1 MEPDLQ
7 HIISSKRKLLARG
20 DAPRPAVN
28 YTEDMSS
35 DQKDRFVEYLI
46 EQNEDQKLTI
56 RAMQAVLEDFRK
68 EQEKTNELLAEANSK
83 AALAM
88 GEANAKVSQVLSQL
102 EALQAELRQERKERK
117 SLERKNARLQEK
129 LDFAHKNRFG
139 SKSQKVKDTAPAKD
153 ADSPDRTQDED
164 DFDGT
169 SGSLSSEVKAEP
181 DEKSVPSKERDM
193 SNRPDSYSKMG
204 LSGGTVRTHMTDR
217 SKVPGRIIES
227 DSPKMIRVFSLK
239 MSLVEERFELVH
251 YVPKGGKPRWGY
263 FPCNG
268 HPQFVT
274 KFDGTKATPEF
285 MQAIAYEVYVKNVT
299 FGILHQWLKDMGM
312 SISRNTLHNW
322 LRKGK
327 AYLDEMVKVLKDV
340 ALEKDSIVHCDET
353 WCKVRKFDHYKK
365 CYMWV
370 LVNKAEKVAIFFYD
384 NGSRGRKVL
393 TDFLGEAD
401 LKALMSD
408 GYNAYTFIGNELQG
422 ENLKHTI
429 HQVCMAHLRAKFLK
443 ALEQAH
449 DEHARIFIYILSRI
463 YGLEWEY
470 EAEGLSAMEKTQ
482 RRNGLET
489 KSLLIDLRQ
498 HLDLELARPAE
509 ERSGYL
515 TEALNYLQH
524 FWKELTA
531 FVQDGALPIDNNIA
545 ERTVR
550 CMTTARNNSLHYG
563 SDAGAEMAATYHSI
577 ISTVKLHGKSVWG
590 YLGEFFKKIFD
601 GCRDYTSLMPSVVG
615 Q

>member
-1 MEPDLQ
+1 MEQDLH
-7 HIISSKRKLLARG
+7 HIISSKKALLARG
-20 DAPRPAVN
+20 ETPRPAVN
-28 YTEDMSS
+28 YTEGMSS

-56 RAMQAVLEDFRK
+56 KAMQAVLEDFRK
-68 EQEKTNELLAEANSK
+68 EQEETNRLLAEANGK
-83 AALAM
+83 T
-88 GEANAKVSQVLSQL
+88 GRVLSQL
-102 EALQAELRQERKERK
+102 EKLQEELRQERKTRK

-129 LDFAHKNRFG
+129 LNYADKNRFG
-139 SKSQKVKDTAPAKD
+139 SKSQKSQSHVPPEDED
-153 ADSPDRTQDED
+153 ADRTREKDGY
-164 DFDGT
+164 DGT
-169 SGSLSSEVKAEP
+169 SDSIGKEVKKTQ
-181 DEKSVPSKERDM
+181 DKSKPASKERDV
-193 SNRPDSYSKMG
+193 SNRPDTYSRMG
-204 LSGGTVRTHMTDR
+204 IDGGVVKTHMTDR

-227 DSPKMIRVFSLK
+227 DTPKMIRVFSLK

-263 FPCNG
+263 FPKEG

-299 FGILHQWLKDMGM
+299 FGLLHQWLKDMGM

-327 AYLDEMVKVLKDV
+327 IYLDEMVKALKEI

-422 ENLKHTI
+422 ENLKKTI

-443 ALEQAH
+443 ALLQAH
-449 DEHARIFIYILSRI
+449 DEHARIFIYIINCL
-463 YGLEWEY
+463 YGLE
-470 EAEGLSAMEKTQ
+470 EAYDKENIDIAERTL
-482 RRNGLET
+482 RRNSLET

-498 HLDLELARPAE
+498 HLDLELSRPVE

-515 TEALNYLQH
+515 TEALNYLNH
-524 FWKELTA
+524 FWKELTV
-531 FVQDGALPIDNNIA
+531 FVTDGALPIDNNIA

-563 SDAGAEMAATYHSI
+563 SDVGAEMAATYHSI
-577 ISTVKLHGKSVWG
+577 ISTVKLHGKSVWN
-590 YLGEFFKKIFD
+590 YLGEFF
-601 GCRDYTSLMPSVVG
+601 
-615 Q
+615 

>member
-1 MEPDLQ
+1 MEQEIQ
-7 HIISSKRKLLARG
+7 HIISSKRALLARG
-20 DAPRPAVN
+20 DTPRSAVN
-28 YTEDMSS
+28 YTEDMPSE
-35 DQKDRFVEYLI
+35 QKDRFIEYLI

-56 RAMQAVLEDFRK
+56 RAMQSVLEDFRK
-68 EQEKTNELLAEANSK
+68 EQELTNKLLSDANEKSSR
-83 AALAM
+83 AM
-88 GEANAKVSQVLSQL
+88 AEANAKVSEVLSQL
-102 EALQAELRQERKERK
+102 ETLQAELRQERKESKAKDRK
-117 SLERKNARLQEK
+117 IARLQER
-129 LDFAHKNRFG
+129 LNLANKNQYG
-139 SKSQKVKDTAPAKD
+139 SKSQKSKGKDSFSEED
-153 ADSPDRTQDED
+153 ADRTQEKDN
-164 DFDGT
+164 FDGT
-169 SGSLSSEVKAEP
+169 AGSIGSEVKEA
-181 DEKSVPSKERDM
+181 SKTSDATPQPRDL
-193 SNRPDSYSKMG
+193 SNRPTSYSRMG
-204 LSGGTVRTHMTDR
+204 VEGGTIKTHLTDR

-227 DSPKMIRVFSLK
+227 DAPKMIRVFSLQ

-251 YVPKGGKPRWGY
+251 YVPKGGNPRWGY
-263 FPCNG
+263 FPKEG

-299 FGILHQWLKDMGM
+299 FGLLHQWLKDMGM

-327 AYLDEMVKVLKDV
+327 VYLDEMVKALKEI

-353 WCKVRKFDHYKK
+353 WCKVRKYDHYKK

-422 ENLKHTI
+422 ENLKNTI
-429 HQVCMAHLRAKFLK
+429 HQVCMAHLRAKFWK
-443 ALEQAH
+443 ALSQAH
-449 DEHARIFIYILSRI
+449 DERARIFLYIINSL
-463 YGLEWEY
+463 YGLEETY
-470 EAEGLSAMEKTQ
+470 DKEEINIAERTL
-482 RRNGLET
+482 RRNSLET

-498 HLDLELARPAE
+498 HLDIELSRPVE

-515 TEALNYLQH
+515 TEALNYLKH
-524 FWKELTA
+524 FWKELT
-531 FVQDGALPIDNNIA
+531 VYVTDGALPIDNNIA

-550 CMTTARNNSLHYG
+550 CMTTARNNSLHFG
-563 SDAGAEMAATYHSI
+563 SDVGAEMAATYHSI
-577 ISTVKLHGKSVWG
+577 ISTVKLHGKSVWN
-590 YLGEFFKKIFD
+590 YLGEFFKKIFE
-601 GCRDYTSLMPSVVG
+601 GCRDYSTLLPSALG
-615 Q
+615 

>member
-1 MEPDLQ
+1 MEQELQ
-7 HIISSKRKLLARG
+7 HIISSKRALLARG
-20 DAPRPAVN
+20 DTPRSAVN
-28 YTEDMSS
+28 YTEGMASE
-35 DQKDRFVEYLI
+35 QKDRFIEYLI

-56 RAMQAVLEDFRK
+56 RAMQSVLEDFRK
-68 EQEKTNELLAEANSK
+68 EQELTNKLLSDANEKSSR
-83 AALAM
+83 AM
-88 GEANAKVSQVLSQL
+88 AEANAKVSEVLSQL
-102 EALQAELRQERKERK
+102 ETLQAEFRQERKESKAKDRK
-117 SLERKNARLQEK
+117 IARLQER
-129 LDFAHKNRFG
+129 LNLANKNQYG
-139 SKSQKVKDTAPAKD
+139 SKSQKSKGKDSFSEED
-153 ADSPDRTQDED
+153 ADRTQEKDN
-164 DFDGT
+164 FDGT
-169 SGSLSSEVKAEP
+169 AGSIGSEVKEA
-181 DEKSVPSKERDM
+181 SKTSDATPQPRDL
-193 SNRPDSYSKMG
+193 SNRPTSYSRMG
-204 LSGGTVRTHMTDR
+204 VEGGTIKTHLTDR

-227 DSPKMIRVFSLK
+227 DAPKMIRVFSLQ

-251 YVPKGGKPRWGY
+251 YVPKGGNPRWGY
-263 FPCNG
+263 FPKEG

-299 FGILHQWLKDMGM
+299 FGLLHQWLKDMGM

-327 AYLDEMVKVLKDV
+327 VYLDEMVKALKEI

-353 WCKVRKFDHYKK
+353 WCKVRKYDHYKK

-422 ENLKHTI
+422 ENLKNTI
-429 HQVCMAHLRAKFLK
+429 HQVCMAHLRAKFWK
-443 ALEQAH
+443 ALSQAH
-449 DEHARIFIYILSRI
+449 DERARIFLYIINSL
-463 YGLEWEY
+463 YGLEETY
-470 EAEGLSAMEKTQ
+470 DKEEINIAERTL
-482 RRNGLET
+482 RRNSLET

-498 HLDLELARPAE
+498 HLDIELSRPVE

-515 TEALNYLQH
+515 TEALNYLKH
-524 FWKELTA
+524 FWKELT
-531 FVQDGALPIDNNIA
+531 VYVTDGALPIDNNIA

-550 CMTTARNNSLHYG
+550 CMTTARNNSLHFG
-563 SDAGAEMAATYHSI
+563 SDVGAEMAATYHSI
-577 ISTVKLHGKSVWG
+577 ISTVKLHGKSVWN
-590 YLGEFFKKIFD
+590 YLGEFFKKIFE
-601 GCRDYTSLMPSVVG
+601 GCRDYSTLLPSALG
-615 Q
+615 

>member
-1 MEPDLQ
+1 MEQELQ
-7 HIISSKRKLLARG
+7 HIISSKRALLARG
-20 DAPRPAVN
+20 DTPRSAVN
-28 YTEDMSS
+28 YTEGMASE
-35 DQKDRFVEYLI
+35 QKDRFIEYLI

-56 RAMQAVLEDFRK
+56 RAMQSVLEDFRK
-68 EQEKTNELLAEANSK
+68 EQELTNKLLSDANEKSSR
-83 AALAM
+83 AM
-88 GEANAKVSQVLSQL
+88 AEANAKVSEVLSQL
-102 EALQAELRQERKERK
+102 ETLQAEFRQERKESKAKDRK
-117 SLERKNARLQEK
+117 IARLQER
-129 LDFAHKNRFG
+129 LNLANKNQYG
-139 SKSQKVKDTAPAKD
+139 SKSQKSKGEDSSSEED
-153 ADSPDRTQDED
+153 ADRTQEKDN
-164 DFDGT
+164 FDGT
-169 SGSLSSEVKAEP
+169 AGSIGSEVKEA
-181 DEKSVPSKERDM
+181 SKTSDATPQPRDL
-193 SNRPDSYSKMG
+193 SNRPTSYSRMG
-204 LSGGTVRTHMTDR
+204 VEGGTIKTHLTDR

-227 DSPKMIRVFSLK
+227 DAPKMIRVFSLQ

-251 YVPKGGKPRWGY
+251 YVPKGGNPRWGY
-263 FPCNG
+263 FPKEG

-299 FGILHQWLKDMGM
+299 FGLLHQWLKDMGM

-327 AYLDEMVKVLKDV
+327 VYLDEMVKALKEI

-353 WCKVRKFDHYKK
+353 WCKVRKYDHYKK

-422 ENLKHTI
+422 ENLKNTI
-429 HQVCMAHLRAKFLK
+429 HQVCMAHLRAKFWK
-443 ALEQAH
+443 ALSQAH
-449 DEHARIFIYILSRI
+449 DERARIFLYIINSL
-463 YGLEWEY
+463 YGLEETY
-470 EAEGLSAMEKTQ
+470 DKEEINIAERTLQ
-482 RRNGLET
+482 RNSLET

-498 HLDLELARPAE
+498 HLDIELSRPVE

-515 TEALNYLQH
+515 TEALNYLKH
-524 FWKELTA
+524 FWKELT
-531 FVQDGALPIDNNIA
+531 VYVTDGALPIDNNIA

-550 CMTTARNNSLHYG
+550 CMTTARNNSLHFG
-563 SDAGAEMAATYHSI
+563 SDVGAEMAATYHSI
-577 ISTVKLHGKSVWG
+577 ISTVKLHGKSVWN
-590 YLGEFFKKIFD
+590 YLGEFFKKIFE
-601 GCRDYTSLMPSVVG
+601 GCRDYSTLLPSALG
-615 Q
+615 

>member
-1 MEPDLQ
+1 
-7 HIISSKRKLLARG
+7 
-20 DAPRPAVN
+20 
-28 YTEDMSS
+28 MSS

-46 EQNEDQKLTI
+46 ERNEDQKLTI

-68 EQEKTNELLAEANSK
+68 EQEGTNRLLAEAN
-83 AALAM
+83 
-88 GEANAKVSQVLSQL
+88 AKVGQVLSQL
-102 EALQAELRQERKERK
+102 EALQAELRKEKKERK

-129 LDFAHKNRFG
+129 LDFANKNRFG
-139 SKSQKVKDTAPAKD
+139 SKSQKVKGHVPAEDTG
-153 ADSPDRTQDED
+153 SSDRTQDED

-169 SGSLSSEVKAEP
+169 PGSLSSEVKAEP
-181 DEKSVPSKERDM
+181 AEKAVPAKERDL

-204 LSGGTVRTHMTDR
+204 LSGGTVTTHMTDR

-285 MQAIAYEVYVKNVT
+285 MQAIAYEVYVKNIT

-327 AYLDEMVKVLKDV
+327 AYLDEMVKALKEV

-449 DEHARIFIYILSRI
+449 DEHARIFIYIISRL
-463 YGLEWEY
+463 YGLELDY
-470 EAEGLSAMEKTQ
+470 ETEGLGVSEKTQ

-524 FWKELTA
+524 FWDELTA

-563 SDAGAEMAATYHSI
+563 SDVGAEMAATYHSI

-590 YLGEFFKKIFD
+590 YLGEFFQKIFE
-601 GCRDYTSLMPSVVG
+601 GCRDYTSLMPSVMG
-615 Q
+615 T

>member
-1 MEPDLQ
+1 MEQDLQ
-7 HIISSKRKLLARG
+7 HIISSKRALLARG
-20 DAPRPAVN
+20 DSPRPAVN

-35 DQKDRFVEYLI
+35 EQRDRFVEYLI
-46 EQNEDQKLTI
+46 DQNEDQKLTI
-56 RAMQAVLEDFRK
+56 RAMQAVLEDLRK
-68 EQEKTNELLAEANSK
+68 EIERTNILST
-83 AALAM
+83 
-88 GEANAKVSQVLSQL
+88 EANAKVAELLSQI
-102 EALQAELRQERKERK
+102 AVLQAALLQERKDRK
-117 SLERKNARLQEK
+117 AKDRKIARLEEK
-129 LDFAHKNRFG
+129 LGFANKNQYG
-139 SKSQKVKDTAPAKD
+139 SKSQKSKTEAPSQD
-153 ADSPDRTQDED
+153 ADRTRGKD

-169 SGSLSSEVKAEP
+169 AGSVETEVTESPVLPTPTPK
-181 DEKSVPSKERDM
+181 KRDL
-193 SNRPDSYSKMG
+193 SNRPDTYSRMG
-204 LSGGTVRTHMTDR
+204 IEGGMINTHFTDR

-227 DSPKMIRVFSLK
+227 DTPKMIRVFSLK

-251 YVPKGGKPRWGY
+251 YVPKGSKPRWGY
-263 FPCNG
+263 FPKEG

-299 FGILHQWLKDMGM
+299 FGLLHQWLKDMGM

-327 AYLDEMVKVLKDV
+327 VYLDEMVKALKEI

-422 ENLKHTI
+422 ENLKNTI

-443 ALEQAH
+443 ALQQAH
-449 DEHARIFIYILSRI
+449 DERARIFLIIINKL
-463 YGLEWEY
+463 YGLEWAYDE
-470 EAEGLSAMEKTQ
+470 ENLDVAERTI
-482 RRNGLET
+482 RRNSLET

-498 HLDLELARPAE
+498 HLDLELSRPVE

-531 FVQDGALPIDNNIA
+531 FVSDGALPIDNNIA

-550 CMTTARNNSLHYG
+550 CMTTARNNSLHFG
-563 SDAGAEMAATYHSI
+563 SDVGAEMAATYHSI
-577 ISTVKLHGKSVWG
+577 ISTVKLHGKSVWN
-590 YLGEFFKKIFD
+590 YLGEFFKKIFE
-601 GCRDYTSLMPSVVG
+601 GCKDYSTLIPSVLG

>member
-1 MEPDLQ
+1 MEQELQ
-7 HIISSKRKLLARG
+7 HIISSKRALLARG
-20 DAPRPAVN
+20 DTPRSAVN
-28 YTEDMSS
+28 YTEGMASE
-35 DQKDRFVEYLI
+35 QKDRFIEYLI

-56 RAMQAVLEDFRK
+56 RAMQSVLEDFRK
-68 EQEKTNELLAEANSK
+68 EQELTNKLLSEANEKSSR
-83 AALAM
+83 AM
-88 GEANAKVSQVLSQL
+88 AEANAKVSEVLSQL
-102 EALQAELRQERKERK
+102 ETLQAELRQERKESKAKDRK
-117 SLERKNARLQEK
+117 IARLQER
-129 LDFAHKNRFG
+129 LNLANKNQYG
-139 SKSQKVKDTAPAKD
+139 SKSQKSKGEDSSSEED
-153 ADSPDRTQDED
+153 ADRTQEKDN
-164 DFDGT
+164 FDGT
-169 SGSLSSEVKAEP
+169 AGSIGSEVKEA
-181 DEKSVPSKERDM
+181 SKTSDATPQPRDL
-193 SNRPDSYSKMG
+193 SNRPTSYSRMG
-204 LSGGTVRTHMTDR
+204 VEGGTIKTHLTDR

-227 DSPKMIRVFSLK
+227 DAPKMIRVFSLQ

-251 YVPKGGKPRWGY
+251 YVPKGGNPRWGY
-263 FPCNG
+263 FPKEG

-299 FGILHQWLKDMGM
+299 FGLLHQWLKDMGM

-327 AYLDEMVKVLKDV
+327 VYLDEMVKALKEI

-353 WCKVRKFDHYKK
+353 WCKVRKYDHYKK

-422 ENLKHTI
+422 ENLKNTI
-429 HQVCMAHLRAKFLK
+429 HQVCMAHLRAKFWK
-443 ALEQAH
+443 ALSQAH
-449 DEHARIFIYILSRI
+449 DERARIFLYIINSL
-463 YGLEWEY
+463 YGLEETY
-470 EAEGLSAMEKTQ
+470 DKEEINIAERTL
-482 RRNGLET
+482 RRNSLET

-498 HLDLELARPAE
+498 HLDIELSRPVE

-515 TEALNYLQH
+515 TEALNYLKH
-524 FWKELTA
+524 FWKELT
-531 FVQDGALPIDNNIA
+531 VYVTDGALPIDNNIA

-550 CMTTARNNSLHYG
+550 CMTTARNNSLHFG
-563 SDAGAEMAATYHSI
+563 SDVGAEMAATYHSI
-577 ISTVKLHGKSVWG
+577 ISTVKLHGKSVWN
-590 YLGEFFKKIFD
+590 YLGEFFKKIFE
-601 GCRDYTSLMPSVVG
+601 GCRDYSTLLPSALG
-615 Q
+615 

>member
-1 MEPDLQ
+1 MEQEIQ
-7 HIISSKRKLLARG
+7 HIISSKRALLARG
-20 DAPRPAVN
+20 DTPRSAVN
-28 YTEDMSS
+28 YTEDMPSE
-35 DQKDRFVEYLI
+35 QKDRFIEYLI

-56 RAMQAVLEDFRK
+56 RAMQSVLEDFRK
-68 EQEKTNELLAEANSK
+68 EQELTNKLLSDANEKSSR
-83 AALAM
+83 AM
-88 GEANAKVSQVLSQL
+88 AEANAKVSEVLSQL
-102 EALQAELRQERKERK
+102 ETLQAEFRQERKESKAKDRK
-117 SLERKNARLQEK
+117 IARLQER
-129 LDFAHKNRFG
+129 LNLANKNQYG
-139 SKSQKVKDTAPAKD
+139 SKSQKSKGEDSSSEED
-153 ADSPDRTQDED
+153 ADRTQEKDN
-164 DFDGT
+164 FDGT
-169 SGSLSSEVKAEP
+169 AGSIGSEVKEA
-181 DEKSVPSKERDM
+181 SKTSDATPQPRDL
-193 SNRPDSYSKMG
+193 SNRPTSYSRMG
-204 LSGGTVRTHMTDR
+204 VEGGTIKTHLTDR

-227 DSPKMIRVFSLK
+227 DAPKMIRVFSLQ

-251 YVPKGGKPRWGY
+251 YVPKGGNPRWGY
-263 FPCNG
+263 FPKEG

-299 FGILHQWLKDMGM
+299 FGLLHQWLKDMGM

-327 AYLDEMVKVLKDV
+327 VYLDEMVKALKEI

-353 WCKVRKFDHYKK
+353 WCKVRKYDHYKK

-422 ENLKHTI
+422 ENLKNTI
-429 HQVCMAHLRAKFLK
+429 HQVCMAHLRAKFWK
-443 ALEQAH
+443 ALSQAH
-449 DEHARIFIYILSRI
+449 DERARIFLYIINSL
-463 YGLEWEY
+463 YGLEETY
-470 EAEGLSAMEKTQ
+470 DKEEINIAERTL
-482 RRNGLET
+482 RRNSLET

-498 HLDLELARPAE
+498 HLDIELSRPVE

-515 TEALNYLQH
+515 TEALNYLKH
-524 FWKELTA
+524 FWKELT
-531 FVQDGALPIDNNIA
+531 VYVTDGALPIDNNIA

-550 CMTTARNNSLHYG
+550 CMTTARNNSLHFG
-563 SDAGAEMAATYHSI
+563 SDVGAEMAATYHSI
-577 ISTVKLHGKSVWG
+577 ISTVKLHGKSVWN
-590 YLGEFFKKIFD
+590 YLGEFFKKIFE
-601 GCRDYTSLMPSVVG
+601 GCRDYSTLLPSALG
-615 Q
+615 

>member
-88 GEANAKVSQVLSQL
+88 AEANAKVGQVLSQL
-102 EALQAELRQERKERK
+102 EVLQSELRQERKERK

-129 LDFAHKNRFG
+129 LDFANKNRFG
-139 SKSQKVKDTAPAKD
+139 SKSQKVKDVVPAKD
-153 ADSPDRTQDED
+153 SDSPDRTEDED
-164 DFDGT
+164 NFDGT

-181 DEKSVPSKERDM
+181 VEKTIPAKERDL

-204 LSGGTVRTHMTDR
+204 LSGGTVTTHMTDR

-227 DSPKMIRVFSLK
+227 DRPKMIRVFSLK

-327 AYLDEMVKVLKDV
+327 VYLDEMVKVLKDV

-470 EAEGLSAMEKTQ
+470 ETEGLSISEKTQ

-498 HLDLELARPAE
+498 HLDLELARPVE

-524 FWKELTA
+524 FWNELTA

-590 YLGEFFKKIFD
+590 YLGEFFKKIFE
-601 GCRDYTSLMPSVVG
+601 GCRDYTSLVPSVLG

>member
-1 MEPDLQ
+1 MEQELQ
-7 HIISSKRKLLARG
+7 HIISSKRALLARG
-20 DAPRPAVN
+20 DTPRSAVN
-28 YTEDMSS
+28 YTEGMASE
-35 DQKDRFVEYLI
+35 QKDRFIEYLI

-68 EQEKTNELLAEANSK
+68 EQELTNKLLSEANEKSSR
-83 AALAM
+83 AM
-88 GEANAKVSQVLSQL
+88 AEANAKVSEVLSQL
-102 EALQAELRQERKERK
+102 ETLQAELRQERKESKAKDRK
-117 SLERKNARLQEK
+117 IARLQER
-129 LDFAHKNRFG
+129 LNLANKNQYG
-139 SKSQKVKDTAPAKD
+139 SKSQKSKGKDSFSEED
-153 ADSPDRTQDED
+153 ADRTQEKDN
-164 DFDGT
+164 FDGT
-169 SGSLSSEVKAEP
+169 AGSIGSEVKEA
-181 DEKSVPSKERDM
+181 SKTSDATPQPRDL
-193 SNRPDSYSKMG
+193 SNRPTSYSRMG
-204 LSGGTVRTHMTDR
+204 VEGGTIKTHLTDR

-227 DSPKMIRVFSLK
+227 DAPKMIRVFSLQ

-251 YVPKGGKPRWGY
+251 YVPKGGNPRWGY
-263 FPCNG
+263 FPKEG

-299 FGILHQWLKDMGM
+299 FGLLHQWLKDMGM

-327 AYLDEMVKVLKDV
+327 VYLDEMVKALKEI

-353 WCKVRKFDHYKK
+353 WCKVRKYDHYKK

-422 ENLKHTI
+422 ENLKNTI
-429 HQVCMAHLRAKFLK
+429 HQVCMAHLRAKFWK
-443 ALEQAH
+443 ALSQAH
-449 DEHARIFIYILSRI
+449 DERARIFLYIINSL
-463 YGLEWEY
+463 YGLEETY
-470 EAEGLSAMEKTQ
+470 DKEEINIAERTL
-482 RRNGLET
+482 RRNSLET

-498 HLDLELARPAE
+498 HLDIELSRPVE

-515 TEALNYLQH
+515 TEALNYLKH
-524 FWKELTA
+524 FWKELT
-531 FVQDGALPIDNNIA
+531 VYVTDGALPIDNNIA

-550 CMTTARNNSLHYG
+550 CMTTARNNSLHFG
-563 SDAGAEMAATYHSI
+563 SDVGAEMAATYHSI
-577 ISTVKLHGKSVWG
+577 ISTVKLHGKSVWN
-590 YLGEFFKKIFD
+590 YLGEFFKKIFE
-601 GCRDYTSLMPSVVG
+601 GCRDYSTLLPSALG
-615 Q
+615 

>member
-1 MEPDLQ
+1 MEQELQ
-7 HIISSKRKLLARG
+7 HIISSKRALLARG
-20 DAPRPAVN
+20 DTPRSAVN
-28 YTEDMSS
+28 YTEGMASE
-35 DQKDRFVEYLI
+35 QKDRFIEYLI

-68 EQEKTNELLAEANSK
+68 EQELTNKLLS
-83 AALAM
+83 
-88 GEANAKVSQVLSQL
+88 EANAKVSEVLSQL
-102 EALQAELRQERKERK
+102 ETLQAELRQERKESKAKDRK
-117 SLERKNARLQEK
+117 IARLQER
-129 LDFAHKNRFG
+129 LNFANKNQYG
-139 SKSQKVKDTAPAKD
+139 SKSQNSKGKDSSSEDEADRTQEKDNFDGTAGSVGSEVKETSQTPDTAPR
-153 ADSPDRTQDED
+153 P
-164 DFDGT
+164 
-169 SGSLSSEVKAEP
+169 
-181 DEKSVPSKERDM
+181 RDL
-193 SNRPDSYSKMG
+193 SNRPSSYSRMG
-204 LSGGTVRTHMTDR
+204 VEGGTIKTHLTDR

-227 DSPKMIRVFSLK
+227 DSPKMIRVFSLQ

-263 FPCNG
+263 FPKEG

-299 FGILHQWLKDMGM
+299 FGLLHQWLKDMGM

-327 AYLDEMVKVLKDV
+327 VYLDEMVKALKEI

-422 ENLKHTI
+422 ENLKSTI

-443 ALEQAH
+443 ALLQAH
-449 DEHARIFIYILSRI
+449 DERARIFLYTINSL
-463 YGLEWEY
+463 YGLEDTY
-470 EAEGLSAMEKTQ
+470 DKEKIDIAARTL
-482 RRNGLET
+482 RRNSLET

-498 HLDLELARPAE
+498 YLDLELSRPVE

-515 TEALNYLQH
+515 TEALNYLNH
-524 FWKELTA
+524 FWKELT
-531 FVQDGALPIDNNIA
+531 VYVTDGALPIDNNIA

-550 CMTTARNNSLHYG
+550 CMTTARNNSLHFG
-563 SDAGAEMAATYHSI
+563 SDVGAEMAATYHSI
-577 ISTVKLHGKSVWG
+577 ISTVKLHGKSVWN
-590 YLGEFFKKIFD
+590 YLGEFFKKIFE
-601 GCRDYTSLMPSVVG
+601 GCRDYSTLLPSALG
-615 Q
+615 

>member
-1 MEPDLQ
+1 MEQELQ
-7 HIISSKRKLLARG
+7 HIISSKRALLARG
-20 DAPRPAVN
+20 DTPRSAVN
-28 YTEDMSS
+28 YTEGMASE
-35 DQKDRFVEYLI
+35 QKDRFIEYLI

-56 RAMQAVLEDFRK
+56 RAMQSVLEDFRK
-68 EQEKTNELLAEANSK
+68 EQELTNKLLSDANEKSSR
-83 AALAM
+83 AM
-88 GEANAKVSQVLSQL
+88 AEANAKVSEVLSQL
-102 EALQAELRQERKERK
+102 ETLQAELRQERKESKAKDRK
-117 SLERKNARLQEK
+117 IARLQER
-129 LDFAHKNRFG
+129 LNLANKNQYG
-139 SKSQKVKDTAPAKD
+139 SKSQKSKGEDSSSEED
-153 ADSPDRTQDED
+153 ADRTQEKDN
-164 DFDGT
+164 FDGT
-169 SGSLSSEVKAEP
+169 AGSIGSEVKEA
-181 DEKSVPSKERDM
+181 SKTSDATPQPRDL
-193 SNRPDSYSKMG
+193 SNRPTSYSRMG
-204 LSGGTVRTHMTDR
+204 VEGGTIKTHLTDR

-227 DSPKMIRVFSLK
+227 DAPKMIRVFSLQ

-251 YVPKGGKPRWGY
+251 YVPKGGNPRWGY
-263 FPCNG
+263 FPKEG

-299 FGILHQWLKDMGM
+299 FGLLHQWLKDMGM

-327 AYLDEMVKVLKDV
+327 VYLDEMVKALKEI

-353 WCKVRKFDHYKK
+353 WCKVRKYDHYKK

-422 ENLKHTI
+422 ENLKNTI
-429 HQVCMAHLRAKFLK
+429 HQVCMAHLRAKFWK
-443 ALEQAH
+443 ALSQAH
-449 DEHARIFIYILSRI
+449 DERARIFLYIINSL
-463 YGLEWEY
+463 YGLEETY
-470 EAEGLSAMEKTQ
+470 DKEEINIAERTL
-482 RRNGLET
+482 RRNSLET

-498 HLDLELARPAE
+498 HLDIELSRPVE

-515 TEALNYLQH
+515 TEALNYLKH
-524 FWKELTA
+524 FWKELT
-531 FVQDGALPIDNNIA
+531 VYVTDGALPIDNNIA

-550 CMTTARNNSLHYG
+550 CMTTARNNSLHFG
-563 SDAGAEMAATYHSI
+563 SDVGAEMAATYHSI
-577 ISTVKLHGKSVWG
+577 ISTVKLHGKSVWN
-590 YLGEFFKKIFD
+590 YLGEFFKKIFE
-601 GCRDYTSLMPSVVG
+601 GCRDYSTLLPSALG
-615 Q
+615 

>member
-1 MEPDLQ
+1 MEQELQ
-7 HIISSKRKLLARG
+7 HIISSKRALLARG
-20 DAPRPAVN
+20 DTPRSAVN
-28 YTEDMSS
+28 YTEGMASE
-35 DQKDRFVEYLI
+35 QKDRFIEYLI

-68 EQEKTNELLAEANSK
+68 EQELTNKLLSEANEKSSR
-83 AALAM
+83 AM
-88 GEANAKVSQVLSQL
+88 AEANAKVSEVLSQL
-102 EALQAELRQERKERK
+102 ETLQAELRQERKESKAKDRK
-117 SLERKNARLQEK
+117 IARLQER
-129 LDFAHKNRFG
+129 LNLANKNQYG
-139 SKSQKVKDTAPAKD
+139 SKSQKSKGEDSSSEED
-153 ADSPDRTQDED
+153 ADRTQEKDN
-164 DFDGT
+164 FDGT
-169 SGSLSSEVKAEP
+169 AGSIGSEVKEA
-181 DEKSVPSKERDM
+181 SKTSDATPQPRDL
-193 SNRPDSYSKMG
+193 SNRPTSYSRMG
-204 LSGGTVRTHMTDR
+204 VEGGTIKTHLTDR

-227 DSPKMIRVFSLK
+227 DAPKMIRVFSLQ

-251 YVPKGGKPRWGY
+251 YVPKGGNPRWGY
-263 FPCNG
+263 FPKEG

-274 KFDGTKATPEF
+274 KFDGTKATSEF

-299 FGILHQWLKDMGM
+299 FGLLHQWLKDMGM

-327 AYLDEMVKVLKDV
+327 VYLDEMVKALKEI

-353 WCKVRKFDHYKK
+353 WCKVRKYDHYKK

-422 ENLKHTI
+422 ENLKNTI
-429 HQVCMAHLRAKFLK
+429 HQVCMAHLRAKFWK
-443 ALEQAH
+443 ALSQAH
-449 DEHARIFIYILSRI
+449 DERARIFLYIINSL
-463 YGLEWEY
+463 YGLEETY
-470 EAEGLSAMEKTQ
+470 DKEEINIAERTL
-482 RRNGLET
+482 RRNSLET

-498 HLDLELARPAE
+498 HLDIELSRPVE

-515 TEALNYLQH
+515 TEALNYLKH
-524 FWKELTA
+524 FWKELT
-531 FVQDGALPIDNNIA
+531 VYVTDGALPIDNNIA

-550 CMTTARNNSLHYG
+550 CMTTARNNSLHFG
-563 SDAGAEMAATYHSI
+563 SDVGAEMAATYHSI
-577 ISTVKLHGKSVWG
+577 ISTVKLHGKSVWN
-590 YLGEFFKKIFD
+590 YLGEFFKKIFE
-601 GCRDYTSLMPSVVG
+601 GCRDYSTLLPSALG
-615 Q
+615 

>member
-1 MEPDLQ
+1 MEQELQ
-7 HIISSKRKLLARG
+7 HIISSKRALLARG
-20 DAPRPAVN
+20 DTPRSAVN
-28 YTEDMSS
+28 YTEGMASE
-35 DQKDRFVEYLI
+35 QKDRFIEYLI

-68 EQEKTNELLAEANSK
+68 EQELTNKLLSEANEKSSR
-83 AALAM
+83 AM
-88 GEANAKVSQVLSQL
+88 AEANAKVSEVLSQL
-102 EALQAELRQERKERK
+102 ETLQAEFRQERKESKAKDRK
-117 SLERKNARLQEK
+117 IARLQER
-129 LDFAHKNRFG
+129 LNLANKNQYG
-139 SKSQKVKDTAPAKD
+139 SKSQKSKGEDSSSEED
-153 ADSPDRTQDED
+153 ADRTQEKDN
-164 DFDGT
+164 FDGT
-169 SGSLSSEVKAEP
+169 AGSIGSEVKEA
-181 DEKSVPSKERDM
+181 SKTSDATPQPRDL
-193 SNRPDSYSKMG
+193 SNRPTSYSRMG
-204 LSGGTVRTHMTDR
+204 VEGGTIKTHLTDR

-227 DSPKMIRVFSLK
+227 DAPKMIRVFSLQ

-251 YVPKGGKPRWGY
+251 YVPKGGNPRWGY
-263 FPCNG
+263 FPKEG

-274 KFDGTKATPEF
+274 KFDGTKATSEF

-299 FGILHQWLKDMGM
+299 FGLLHQWLKDMGM

-327 AYLDEMVKVLKDV
+327 VYLDEMVKALKEI

-353 WCKVRKFDHYKK
+353 WCKVRKYDHYKK

-422 ENLKHTI
+422 ENLKNTI
-429 HQVCMAHLRAKFLK
+429 HQVCMAHLRAKFWK
-443 ALEQAH
+443 ALSQAH
-449 DEHARIFIYILSRI
+449 DERARIFLYIINSL
-463 YGLEWEY
+463 YGLEETY
-470 EAEGLSAMEKTQ
+470 DKEEINIAERTL
-482 RRNGLET
+482 RRNSLET

-498 HLDLELARPAE
+498 HLDIELSRPVE

-515 TEALNYLQH
+515 TEALNYLKH
-524 FWKELTA
+524 FWKELT
-531 FVQDGALPIDNNIA
+531 VYVTDGALPIDNNIA

-550 CMTTARNNSLHYG
+550 CMTTARNNSLHFG
-563 SDAGAEMAATYHSI
+563 SDVGAEMAATYHSI
-577 ISTVKLHGKSVWG
+577 ISTVKLHGKSVWN
-590 YLGEFFKKIFD
+590 YLGEFFKKIFE
-601 GCRDYTSLMPSVVG
+601 GCRDYSTLLPSALG
-615 Q
+615 

>member
-1 MEPDLQ
+1 MEQELQ
-7 HIISSKRKLLARG
+7 HIISSKRALLARG
-20 DAPRPAVN
+20 DTPRSAVN
-28 YTEDMSS
+28 YTEGMASE
-35 DQKDRFVEYLI
+35 QKDRFIEYLI

-56 RAMQAVLEDFRK
+56 RAMQSVLEDFRK
-68 EQEKTNELLAEANSK
+68 EQELTNKLLSDANEKSSR
-83 AALAM
+83 AM
-88 GEANAKVSQVLSQL
+88 AEANAKVSEVLSQL
-102 EALQAELRQERKERK
+102 ETLQAELRQERKESKAKDRK
-117 SLERKNARLQEK
+117 IARLQER
-129 LDFAHKNRFG
+129 LNLANKNQYG
-139 SKSQKVKDTAPAKD
+139 SKSQKSKGEDSSSEED
-153 ADSPDRTQDED
+153 ADRTQEKDN
-164 DFDGT
+164 FDGT
-169 SGSLSSEVKAEP
+169 AGSIGSEVKEA
-181 DEKSVPSKERDM
+181 SKTSDATPQPRDL
-193 SNRPDSYSKMG
+193 SNRPTSYSRMG
-204 LSGGTVRTHMTDR
+204 VEGGTIKTHLTDR

-227 DSPKMIRVFSLK
+227 DAPKMIRVFSLQ

-251 YVPKGGKPRWGY
+251 YVPKGGNPRWGY
-263 FPCNG
+263 FPKEG

-299 FGILHQWLKDMGM
+299 FGLLHQWLKDMGM

-327 AYLDEMVKVLKDV
+327 VYLDEMVKALKEI

-353 WCKVRKFDHYKK
+353 WCKVRKYDHYKK

-422 ENLKHTI
+422 ENLKNTI
-429 HQVCMAHLRAKFLK
+429 HQVCMAHLRAKFWK
-443 ALEQAH
+443 ALSQAH
-449 DEHARIFIYILSRI
+449 DERARIILYIINSL
-463 YGLEWEY
+463 YGLEETY
-470 EAEGLSAMEKTQ
+470 DKEEINIAERTL
-482 RRNGLET
+482 RRNSLET

-498 HLDLELARPAE
+498 HLDIELSRPVE

-515 TEALNYLQH
+515 TEALNYLKH
-524 FWKELTA
+524 FWKELT
-531 FVQDGALPIDNNIA
+531 VYVTDGALPIDNNIA

-550 CMTTARNNSLHYG
+550 CMTTARNNSLHFG
-563 SDAGAEMAATYHSI
+563 SDVGAEMAATYHSI
-577 ISTVKLHGKSVWG
+577 ISTVKLHGKSVWN
-590 YLGEFFKKIFD
+590 YLGEFFKKIFE
-601 GCRDYTSLMPSVVG
+601 GCRDYSTLLPSALG
-615 Q
+615 

>member
-1 MEPDLQ
+1 MGIEGG
-7 HIISSKRKLLARG
+7 II
-20 DAPRPAVN
+20 N
-28 YTEDMSS
+28 
-35 DQKDRFVEYLI
+35 
-46 EQNEDQKLTI
+46 
-56 RAMQAVLEDFRK
+56 
-68 EQEKTNELLAEANSK
+68 
-83 AALAM
+83 
-88 GEANAKVSQVLSQL
+88 
-102 EALQAELRQERKERK
+102 
-117 SLERKNARLQEK
+117 
-129 LDFAHKNRFG
+129 
-139 SKSQKVKDTAPAKD
+139 
-153 ADSPDRTQDED
+153 
-164 DFDGT
+164 
-169 SGSLSSEVKAEP
+169 
-181 DEKSVPSKERDM
+181 
-193 SNRPDSYSKMG
+193 
-204 LSGGTVRTHMTDR
+204 THFTDR
-217 SKVPGRIIES
+217 SKVPGRIIEG
-227 DSPKMIRVFSLK
+227 DTPKMIRVFSLK

-263 FPCNG
+263 FPKEG

-299 FGILHQWLKDMGM
+299 FGLLHQWLKDMGM

-327 AYLDEMVKVLKDV
+327 VYLDEMVKALKEI

-365 CYMWV
+365 FYMWV

-422 ENLKHTI
+422 ENWKNTI

-443 ALEQAH
+443 ALQQAH
-449 DEHARIFIYILSRI
+449 DERARIFLIIINKL
-463 YGLEWEY
+463 YGLEWAYDE
-470 EAEGLSAMEKTQ
+470 ENLDIAERTI
-482 RRNGLET
+482 RRNSLET

-498 HLDLELARPAE
+498 HLDLELSRPVE

-531 FVQDGALPIDNNIA
+531 FVSDGALPIDNNIA

-550 CMTTARNNSLHYG
+550 CMTTARNNSLHFG
-563 SDAGAEMAATYHSI
+563 SDVGAEMAATYHSI
-577 ISTVKLHGKSVWG
+577 ISTVKLHGKSVWN
-590 YLGEFFKKIFD
+590 YLGEFFKKIFE
-601 GCRDYTSLMPSVVG
+601 GCKDYSTLIPSVLG

>member
-1 MEPDLQ
+1 MEQEIQ
-7 HIISSKRKLLARG
+7 HIISSKRALLARG
-20 DAPRPAVN
+20 DTPRSAVN
-28 YTEDMSS
+28 YTEDMPSE
-35 DQKDRFVEYLI
+35 QKDRFIEYLI

-56 RAMQAVLEDFRK
+56 RAMQSVLEDFRK
-68 EQEKTNELLAEANSK
+68 EQELTNKLLSDANEKSSR
-83 AALAM
+83 AM
-88 GEANAKVSQVLSQL
+88 AEANAKVSEVLSQL
-102 EALQAELRQERKERK
+102 ETLQAELRQERKESKAKDRK
-117 SLERKNARLQEK
+117 IARLQER
-129 LDFAHKNRFG
+129 LNLANKNQYG
-139 SKSQKVKDTAPAKD
+139 SKSQKSKGEDSSSEED
-153 ADSPDRTQDED
+153 ADRTQEKDN
-164 DFDGT
+164 FDGT
-169 SGSLSSEVKAEP
+169 AGSIGSEVKEA
-181 DEKSVPSKERDM
+181 SKTSDATPQPRDL
-193 SNRPDSYSKMG
+193 SNRPTSYSRMG
-204 LSGGTVRTHMTDR
+204 VEGGTIKTHLTDR

-227 DSPKMIRVFSLK
+227 DAPKMIRVFSLQ

-251 YVPKGGKPRWGY
+251 YVPKGGNPRWGY
-263 FPCNG
+263 FPKEG

-299 FGILHQWLKDMGM
+299 FGLLHQWLKDMGM

-327 AYLDEMVKVLKDV
+327 VYLDEMVKALKEI

-353 WCKVRKFDHYKK
+353 WCKVRKYDHYKK

-422 ENLKHTI
+422 ENLKNTI
-429 HQVCMAHLRAKFLK
+429 HQVCMAHLRAKFWK
-443 ALEQAH
+443 ALSQAH
-449 DEHARIFIYILSRI
+449 DERARIFLYIINSL
-463 YGLEWEY
+463 YGLEETY
-470 EAEGLSAMEKTQ
+470 DKEEINIAERTL
-482 RRNGLET
+482 RRNSLET

-498 HLDLELARPAE
+498 HLDIELSRPVE

-515 TEALNYLQH
+515 TEALNYLKH
-524 FWKELTA
+524 FWKELT
-531 FVQDGALPIDNNIA
+531 VYVTDGALPIDNNIA

-550 CMTTARNNSLHYG
+550 CMTTARNNSLHFG
-563 SDAGAEMAATYHSI
+563 SDVGAEMAATYHSI
-577 ISTVKLHGKSVWG
+577 ISTVKLHGKSVWN
-590 YLGEFFKKIFD
+590 YLGEFFKKIFE
-601 GCRDYTSLMPSVVG
+601 GCRDYSTLLPSALG
-615 Q
+615 

>member
-1 MEPDLQ
+1 MEQELQ
-7 HIISSKRKLLARG
+7 HIISSKRALLARG
-20 DAPRPAVN
+20 DTPRSAVN
-28 YTEDMSS
+28 YTEGMASE
-35 DQKDRFVEYLI
+35 QKDRFIEYLI

-68 EQEKTNELLAEANSK
+68 EQELTNKLLSEANEKSSR
-83 AALAM
+83 AM
-88 GEANAKVSQVLSQL
+88 AEANAKVSEVLSQL
-102 EALQAELRQERKERK
+102 ETLQAELRQERKESKAKDRK
-117 SLERKNARLQEK
+117 IARLQER
-129 LDFAHKNRFG
+129 LNLANKNQYG
-139 SKSQKVKDTAPAKD
+139 SKSQKSKGEDSSSEED
-153 ADSPDRTQDED
+153 ADRTQEKDN
-164 DFDGT
+164 FDGT
-169 SGSLSSEVKAEP
+169 AGSIGSEVKEA
-181 DEKSVPSKERDM
+181 SKTSDATPQPRDL
-193 SNRPDSYSKMG
+193 SNRPTSYSRMG
-204 LSGGTVRTHMTDR
+204 VEGGTIKTHLTDR

-227 DSPKMIRVFSLK
+227 DAPKMIRVFSLQ

-251 YVPKGGKPRWGY
+251 YVPKGGNPRWGY
-263 FPCNG
+263 FPKEG

-274 KFDGTKATPEF
+274 KFDGTKATSEF

-299 FGILHQWLKDMGM
+299 FGLLHQWLKDMGM

-327 AYLDEMVKVLKDV
+327 VYLDEMVKALKEI

-353 WCKVRKFDHYKK
+353 WCKVRKYDHYKK

-422 ENLKHTI
+422 ENLKNTI
-429 HQVCMAHLRAKFLK
+429 HQVCMAHLRAKFWK
-443 ALEQAH
+443 ALSQAH
-449 DEHARIFIYILSRI
+449 DERARIILYIINSL
-463 YGLEWEY
+463 YGLEETY
-470 EAEGLSAMEKTQ
+470 DKEEINIAERTL
-482 RRNGLET
+482 RRNSLET

-498 HLDLELARPAE
+498 HLDIELSRPVE

-515 TEALNYLQH
+515 TEALNYLKH
-524 FWKELTA
+524 FWKELT
-531 FVQDGALPIDNNIA
+531 VYVTDGALPIDNNIA

-550 CMTTARNNSLHYG
+550 CMTTARNNSLHFG
-563 SDAGAEMAATYHSI
+563 SDVGAEMAATYHSI
-577 ISTVKLHGKSVWG
+577 ISTVKLHGKSVWN
-590 YLGEFFKKIFD
+590 YLGEFFKKIFE
-601 GCRDYTSLMPSVVG
+601 GCRDYSTLLPSALG
-615 Q
+615 

>member
-1 MEPDLQ
+1 MEQELQ
-7 HIISSKRKLLARG
+7 HIISSKRALLARG
-20 DAPRPAVN
+20 DTPRSAVN
-28 YTEDMSS
+28 YTEGMASE
-35 DQKDRFVEYLI
+35 QKDRFIEYLI

-68 EQEKTNELLAEANSK
+68 EQELTNKLLSEANEKSSR
-83 AALAM
+83 AM
-88 GEANAKVSQVLSQL
+88 AEANAKVSEVLSQL
-102 EALQAELRQERKERK
+102 ETLQAELRQERKESKAKDRK
-117 SLERKNARLQEK
+117 IARLQER
-129 LDFAHKNRFG
+129 LNLANKNQYG
-139 SKSQKVKDTAPAKD
+139 SKSQKSKGEDSSSEED
-153 ADSPDRTQDED
+153 ADRTQEKDN
-164 DFDGT
+164 FDGT
-169 SGSLSSEVKAEP
+169 AGSIGSEVKEA
-181 DEKSVPSKERDM
+181 SKTSDATPQPRDL
-193 SNRPDSYSKMG
+193 SNRPTSYSRMG
-204 LSGGTVRTHMTDR
+204 VEGGTIKTHLTDR

-227 DSPKMIRVFSLK
+227 DAPKMIRVFSLQ

-251 YVPKGGKPRWGY
+251 YVPKGGNPRWGY
-263 FPCNG
+263 FPKEG

-299 FGILHQWLKDMGM
+299 FGLLHQWLKDMGM

-327 AYLDEMVKVLKDV
+327 VYLDEMVKALKEI

-353 WCKVRKFDHYKK
+353 WCKVRKYDHYKK

-422 ENLKHTI
+422 ENLKNTI
-429 HQVCMAHLRAKFLK
+429 HQVCMAHLRAKFWK
-443 ALEQAH
+443 ALSQAH
-449 DEHARIFIYILSRI
+449 DERARIILYIINSL
-463 YGLEWEY
+463 YGLEETY
-470 EAEGLSAMEKTQ
+470 DKEEINIAERTL
-482 RRNGLET
+482 RRNSLET

-498 HLDLELARPAE
+498 HLDIELSRPVE

-515 TEALNYLQH
+515 TEALNYLKH
-524 FWKELTA
+524 FWKELT
-531 FVQDGALPIDNNIA
+531 VYVTDGALPIDNNIA

-550 CMTTARNNSLHYG
+550 CMTTARNNSLHFG
-563 SDAGAEMAATYHSI
+563 SDVGAEMAATYHSI
-577 ISTVKLHGKSVWG
+577 ISTVKLHGKSVWN
-590 YLGEFFKKIFD
+590 YLGEFFKKIFE
-601 GCRDYTSLMPSVVG
+601 GCRDYSTLLPSALG
-615 Q
+615 

>member
-1 MEPDLQ
+1 MEQELQ
-7 HIISSKRKLLARG
+7 HIISSKRALLARG
-20 DAPRPAVN
+20 DTPRSAVN
-28 YTEDMSS
+28 YTEGMASE
-35 DQKDRFVEYLI
+35 QKDRFIEYLI

-68 EQEKTNELLAEANSK
+68 EQELTNKLLSEANEKSSR
-83 AALAM
+83 AM
-88 GEANAKVSQVLSQL
+88 AEANAKVSEVLSQL
-102 EALQAELRQERKERK
+102 ETLQAELRQERKESKAKDRK
-117 SLERKNARLQEK
+117 IARLQER
-129 LDFAHKNRFG
+129 LNLANKNQYG
-139 SKSQKVKDTAPAKD
+139 SKSQKSKGEDSSSEED
-153 ADSPDRTQDED
+153 ADRTQEKDN
-164 DFDGT
+164 FDGT
-169 SGSLSSEVKAEP
+169 AGSIGSEVKEA
-181 DEKSVPSKERDM
+181 SKTSDATPQPRDL
-193 SNRPDSYSKMG
+193 SNRPTSYSRMG
-204 LSGGTVRTHMTDR
+204 VEGGTIKTHLTDR

-227 DSPKMIRVFSLK
+227 DAPKMIRVFSLQ

-251 YVPKGGKPRWGY
+251 YVPKGGNPRWGY
-263 FPCNG
+263 FPKEG

-299 FGILHQWLKDMGM
+299 FGLLHQWLKDMGM

-327 AYLDEMVKVLKDV
+327 VYLDEMVKALKEI

-353 WCKVRKFDHYKK
+353 WCKVRKYDHYKK

-422 ENLKHTI
+422 ENLKNTI
-429 HQVCMAHLRAKFLK
+429 HQVCMAHLRAKFWK
-443 ALEQAH
+443 ALSQAH
-449 DEHARIFIYILSRI
+449 DERARIILYIINSL
-463 YGLEWEY
+463 YGLEETY
-470 EAEGLSAMEKTQ
+470 DKEEINIAERTLQ
-482 RRNGLET
+482 RNSLET

-498 HLDLELARPAE
+498 HLDIELSRPVE

-515 TEALNYLQH
+515 TEALNYLKH
-524 FWKELTA
+524 FWKELT
-531 FVQDGALPIDNNIA
+531 VYVTDGALPIDNNIA

-550 CMTTARNNSLHYG
+550 CMTTARNNSLHFG
-563 SDAGAEMAATYHSI
+563 SDVGAEMAATYHSI
-577 ISTVKLHGKSVWG
+577 ISTVKLHGKSVWN
-590 YLGEFFKKIFD
+590 YLGEFFKKIFE
-601 GCRDYTSLMPSVVG
+601 GCRDYSTLLPSALG
-615 Q
+615 

>member
-1 MEPDLQ
+1 MEQELQ
-7 HIISSKRKLLARG
+7 HIISSKRALLARG
-20 DAPRPAVN
+20 DTPRSAVN
-28 YTEDMSS
+28 YTEGMASE
-35 DQKDRFVEYLI
+35 QKDRFIEYLI

-68 EQEKTNELLAEANSK
+68 EQELTNKLLSEANEKSSR
-83 AALAM
+83 AM
-88 GEANAKVSQVLSQL
+88 AEANAKVSEVLSQL
-102 EALQAELRQERKERK
+102 ETLQAELRQERKESKAKDRK
-117 SLERKNARLQEK
+117 IARLQER
-129 LDFAHKNRFG
+129 LNLANKNQYG
-139 SKSQKVKDTAPAKD
+139 SKSQKSKGEDSSSEED
-153 ADSPDRTQDED
+153 ADRTQEKDN
-164 DFDGT
+164 FDGT
-169 SGSLSSEVKAEP
+169 AGSIGSEVKEA
-181 DEKSVPSKERDM
+181 SKTSDATPQPRDL
-193 SNRPDSYSKMG
+193 SNRPTSYSRMG
-204 LSGGTVRTHMTDR
+204 VEGGTIKTHLTDR

-227 DSPKMIRVFSLK
+227 DAPKMIRVFSLQ

-251 YVPKGGKPRWGY
+251 YVPKGGNPRWGY
-263 FPCNG
+263 FPKEG

-299 FGILHQWLKDMGM
+299 FGLLHQWLKDMGM

-327 AYLDEMVKVLKDV
+327 VYLDEMVKALKEI

-353 WCKVRKFDHYKK
+353 WCKVRKYDHYKK

-422 ENLKHTI
+422 ENLKNTI
-429 HQVCMAHLRAKFLK
+429 HQVCMAHLRAKFWK
-443 ALEQAH
+443 ALSQAH
-449 DEHARIFIYILSRI
+449 DERARIFLYIINSL
-463 YGLEWEY
+463 YGLEETY
-470 EAEGLSAMEKTQ
+470 DKEEINIAERTL
-482 RRNGLET
+482 RRNSLET

-498 HLDLELARPAE
+498 HLDIELSRPVE

-515 TEALNYLQH
+515 TEALNYLKH
-524 FWKELTA
+524 FWKELT
-531 FVQDGALPIDNNIA
+531 VYVTDGALPIDNNIA

-550 CMTTARNNSLHYG
+550 CMTTARNNSLHFG
-563 SDAGAEMAATYHSI
+563 SDVGAEMAATYHSI
-577 ISTVKLHGKSVWG
+577 ISTVKLHGKSVWN
-590 YLGEFFKKIFD
+590 YLGEFFKKIFE
-601 GCRDYTSLMPSVVG
+601 GCRDYSTLLPSALG
-615 Q
+615 